1 MSYKYVKL
9 NGVNLRMGT
18 QAKTYTAAADDCQE
32 HGGFLAK
39 ISTAQELTAL
49 QLLNGKLTIKLLGIS
64 LVLITSYWSGV
75 PVGFDSMFSI
85 SVYKNLQDIVKLM
98 TIGQAS
104 PTQMESPVLM
114 ITVPIN

>member
-39 ISTAQELTAL
+39 ISTAQELTAI
-49 QLLNGKLTIKLLGIS
+49 QLLNGMWTIKLMG
-64 LVLITSYWSGV
+64 
-75 PVGFDSMFSI
+75 
-85 SVYKNLQDIVKLM
+85 
-98 TIGQAS
+98 
-104 PTQMESPVLM
+104 
-114 ITVPIN
+114 